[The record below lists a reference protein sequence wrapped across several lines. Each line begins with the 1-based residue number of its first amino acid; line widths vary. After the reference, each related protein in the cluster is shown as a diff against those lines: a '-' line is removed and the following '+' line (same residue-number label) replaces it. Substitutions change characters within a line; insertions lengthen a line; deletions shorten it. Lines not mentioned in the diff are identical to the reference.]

1 MQGSRLI
8 TIPFALNEPRNET
21 EEEKNEVNNSYE
33 EFDSFSLLQDDK
45 EVNKILGLMKELQ
58 KKQKQVITIP
68 LPK

>member
-8 TIPFALNEPRNET
+8 TIPFALVDPRGQV
-21 EEEKNEVNNSYE
+21 EEEKDEVSNSYE
-33 EFDSFSLLQDDK
+33 EFDGFSLLQDDK